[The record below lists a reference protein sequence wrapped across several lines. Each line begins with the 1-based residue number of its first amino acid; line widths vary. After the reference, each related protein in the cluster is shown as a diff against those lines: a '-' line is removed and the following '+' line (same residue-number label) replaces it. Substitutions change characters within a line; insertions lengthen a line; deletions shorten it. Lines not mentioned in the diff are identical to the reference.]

1 MRRNKSLDPTRA
13 NLSPHSEF
21 ILTIGQSNTVE
32 HFLKN
37 ASRKRKFTV
46 IVAESAPSYSG
57 RLLATSLSSSG
68 IPTILIPDSNIVALL
83 PRCSKVLLGPH
94 VVLADGA
101 LLSIV
106 GSLPLATAAKAMRV
120 PVVIVGGMYK
130 FCPVYL
136 GEGGEWGMRDLGS
149 PDEVLERGTTA
160 CIANG
165 EETDTEVLN
174 PYYDVVPAE
183 LVSLYITNL

>member
-1 MRRNKSLDPTRA
+1 MEA
-13 NLSPHSEF
+13 
-21 ILTIGQSNTVE
+21 
-32 HFLKN
+32 FLKN

-94 VVLADGA
+94 LVLADGT

-106 GSLPLATAAKAMRV
+106 GSLPLATAAKALRV

-136 GEGGEWGMRDLGS
+136 GEAGEWGMRDLGS
-149 PDEVLERGTTA
+149 PDQVLLERSVTTIPTWTGA
-160 CIANG
+160 A
-165 EETDTEVLN
+165 EEAGRGGGGRGGGHEPEPDTEVLN
-174 PYYDVVPAE
+174 PFYDVVPAE

>member
-1 MRRNKSLDPTRA
+1 LDR
-13 NLSPHSEF
+13 SEF
-21 ILTIGQSNTVE
+21 ILTIGHSNTVE
-32 HFLKN
+32 AFLKN

-94 VVLADGA
+94 LVLADGA

-149 PDEVLERGTTA
+149 PDQVLGVTSA
-160 CIANG
+160 GGPSAPALALG
-165 EETDTEVLN
+165 DGDEEPDTEVLN